1 MTSEQFDALA
11 VLMGQPDS
19 KSAAAARLV
28 LVEGLSS
35 ADAAR
40 RVGITTQGANQAVQ
54 RCRRVLELA
63 RVVCGDG
70 GWISCGLHH
79 SANKHDSRCRSL
91 QRHDAIS
98 DALEALGSLN
108 F

>member
-40 RVGITTQGANQAVQ
+40 RGV
-54 RCRRVLELA
+54 RPRR
-63 RVVCGDG
+63 
-70 GWISCGLHH
+70 GL
-79 SANKHDSRCRSL
+79 DMGSR
-91 QRHDAIS
+91 Q
-98 DALEALGSLN
+98 
-108 F
+108 